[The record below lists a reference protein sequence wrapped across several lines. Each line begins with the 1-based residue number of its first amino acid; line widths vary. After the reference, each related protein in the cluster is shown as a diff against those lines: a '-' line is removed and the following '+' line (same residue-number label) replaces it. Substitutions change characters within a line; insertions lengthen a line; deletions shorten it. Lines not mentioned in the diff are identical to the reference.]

1 MSPKSFFAELKR
13 RNVYRVAVAY
23 AAIGWL
29 VIQVVTSTF
38 PVLEIPAWAL
48 RLVVILVLLGF
59 PVALVLAWGFE
70 MTPQGVKR
78 TADISP
84 GETMPHRSGRKFAI
98 LIIGVVLGAAG
109 LLLFQLLR
117 PKLSLTSAEVRA
129 AEKSIAVLP
138 FANLSDDP
146 DNAFFADGMQDQ
158 ILTNLAQIAEL
169 KVISRTSVLQYKT
182 GAPRNLRQIGEQL
195 GVAYLLEGSV
205 QRANSKVR
213 LIAQLIDARTD
224 AHLWARTYDRDLAD
238 VFAIQSEI
246 AQSIADQLQA
256 RLSPN
261 EKKAIEQ
268 ALTNNLA
275 AFELYS
281 RAKNLLLAAG
291 AYSGAME
298 KNLPQ
303 AIDLANQAVARD
315 PSFFHA
321 YCLLAYLH
329 DRTYFMD
336 FDRTPDRRGR
346 AEAALDAAARLRPD
360 AGETHLARALHRYH
374 GYLDYEGARAELE
387 IARRTLPNEARVY
400 ELLGYV
406 ARREGKFEES
416 LHYLERALELDP
428 RNFLTLTQTA
438 LSYGQMRRYPDVATI
453 LDRAL
458 AIYPDNVEAQLSR
471 ALVDLNWKGDT
482 RPYHTVLDKLREKDP
497 GAVKDNAEDL
507 FALAL
512 YERDVHGA
520 EVALAAKGDE
530 PLRANAFVYTA
541 KANAGFL
548 ARMAGDQEKA
558 HAAFTVARDEQE
570 KAVAAQPNSG
580 PRLALLALYK
590 AALGQKDE
598 ALRDGRRAMEL
609 LPLEKDA
616 LNGPRVITMFALI
629 AAWAGEKD
637 VAFEHLSRAVKLATG
652 PSYGDLKLDPN
663 WDPLRAD
670 PRFQALVDSL
680 APK

>member
-1 MSPKSFFAELKR
+1 VNLRNFFAELKR
-13 RNVYRVAVAY
+13 RNVYKVAVAY
-23 AAIGWL
+23 AVIAWL
-29 VIQVVTSTF
+29 FIQAGSILFPTFEAPTWVMKVSIVVLAAGF
-38 PVLEIPAWAL
+38 LIALIVAWA
-48 RLVVILVLLGF
+48 
-59 PVALVLAWGFE
+59 FE
-70 MTPQGVKR
+70 MTPQGMKR
-78 TADISP
+78 TEDVSP
-84 GETMPHRSGRKFAI
+84 DEKIPEWSARKFAA
-98 LIIGVVLGAAG
+98 LIIGVALGATG
-109 LLLFQLLR
+109 LLVFQLLR
-117 PKLSLTSAEVRA
+117 PKFSVTSGDVRPLQ
-129 AEKSIAVLP
+129 KSIAVLP
-138 FANLSDDP
+138 FESLSSDP

-158 ILTNLAQIAEL
+158 ILSNLGQIADL

-205 QRANSKVR
+205 QRAGAKVR
-213 LIAQLIDARTD
+213 LIAQLIDAHND
-224 AHLWARTYDRDLAD
+224 AHLWAQTYDRDLAD

-246 AQSIADQLQA
+246 AQSIADQLKA

-268 ALTNNLA
+268 PPTTDLA

-281 RAKNLLLAAG
+281 RAKNLLLMAG
-291 AYSGAME
+291 AYSAAME

-315 PSFFHA
+315 PSFFIAH
-321 YCLLAYLH
+321 CLLVYLH

-336 FDRTPDRRGR
+336 FDRTADRLAR

-387 IARRTLPNEARVY
+387 IARRSLPNEARVY

-406 ARREGKFEES
+406 ARRQGKFEES

-438 LSYGQMRRYPDVATI
+438 LSYGQMQRYPDVAAI

-471 ALVDLNWKGDT
+471 ALVDLNWKADT
-482 RPYHTVLDKLREKDP
+482 RAYHNVLEKLRAKDP
-497 GAVKDNAEDL
+497 AAVKDNAEDL

-512 YERDVHGA
+512 YERDVPAA

-558 HAAFTVARDEQE
+558 RAAFAVARDEQE
-570 KAVAAQPNSG
+570 KAVQAQPNSG
-580 PRLALLALYK
+580 PRLALLALYD
-590 AALGQKDE
+590 AALGRKEE
-598 ALRDGRRAMEL
+598 ALRNGRRAMEL

-616 LNGPRVITMFALI
+616 LNGPRVITMFAMI
-629 AAWAGEKD
+629 AAWVGEKD
-637 VAFEHLSRAVKLATG
+637 VALENLTRATKLATG
-652 PSYGDLKLDPN
+652 PTYGDLKLDPN
-663 WDPLRAD
+663 WDPLRGD
-670 PRFQALVDSL
+670 PRFEALVDSL

>member
-1 MSPKSFFAELKR
+1 MSERNFFAELKR
-13 RNVYRVAVAY
+13 RHVYKVAVAY
-23 AAIGWL
+23 AAVGWL
-29 VIQVVTSTF
+29 LIQVCATIV
-38 PVLEIPAWAL
+38 PAL
-48 RLVVILVLLGF
+48 RMPEGITSAVVVLVLLGF
-59 PVALVLAWGFE
+59 PIALVIAWAFE
-70 MTPQGVKR
+70 MTPEGVKR
-78 TADISP
+78 TADVSP
-84 GETMPHRSGRKFAI
+84 NEKLPHWSRRKFVA
-98 LIIGVVLGAAG
+98 VVLVVALGAAS
-109 LLLFQLLR
+109 LLAFQLWKK
-117 PKLSLTSAEVRA
+117 KLSRSSGGMGATP
-129 AEKSIAVLP
+129 KSIAVLP
-138 FANLSDDP
+138 FENLSSDP

-158 ILTNLAQIAEL
+158 ILSNLAQIADL

-182 GAPRNLRQIGEQL
+182 GAARNLRQIGQQL
-195 GVAYLLEGSV
+195 GVTYVVEGSV
-205 QRANSKVR
+205 QRAGSKMR

-224 AHLWARTYDRDLAD
+224 AHLWAQTYDRDLAD
-238 VFAIQSEI
+238 IFAIQSEI

-261 EKKAIEQ
+261 ERKAIEQ
-268 ALTNNLA
+268 RLTTNFE

-281 RAKNLLLAAG
+281 RAKNLLLTAG
-291 AYSGAME
+291 GYSGTME

-315 PSFFHA
+315 PSFFLA
-321 YCLLAYLH
+321 YCLLVQLH

-336 FDRTPDRRGR
+336 FDRTPDRLSR

-360 AGETHLARALHRYH
+360 AGETHLARALLRYH

-387 IARRTLPNEARVY
+387 IARRTLPNEAPVY

-406 ARREGKFEES
+406 ARRQGKFEES

-438 LSYGQMRRYPDVATI
+438 LSYGHMRRYPDVAAI

-482 RPYHTVLDKLREKDP
+482 RAYHAVLQKRIEKDRA
-497 GAVKDNAEDL
+497 AVKDNAEDL

-512 YERDVHGA
+512 YERDVPAA
-520 EVALAAKGDE
+520 EVALAAKGEE

-548 ARMAGDQEKA
+548 ARMAGDKEKA
-558 HAAFTVARDEQE
+558 RAAFTIAREEQE
-570 KAVAAQPNSG
+570 KVVQTQPNSG
-580 PRLALLALYK
+580 PRLAQLALYE
-590 AALGQKDE
+590 AALGLKEE
-598 ALRDGRRAMEL
+598 ALRDGRRSLDL
-609 LPLEKDA
+609 LPVEKDA
-616 LNGPRVITMFALI
+616 LNGPRVLTMFAMT
-629 AAWAGEKD
+629 AAWVGEKD
-637 VAFEHLSRAVKLATG
+637 VALEYLTRAVKLATG
-652 PSYGDLKLDPN
+652 PTYGDLKLDPN
-663 WDPLRAD
+663 WDPLRND
-670 PRFQALVDSL
+670 PRFEALVGSL

>member
-1 MSPKSFFAELKR
+1 MNRGNFFTELKR

-38 PVLEIPAWAL
+38 PVLEIPAWAV

-78 TADISP
+78 TADIPP
-84 GETMPHRSGRKFAI
+84 GATIPHWSGRKFAM
-98 LIIGVVLGAAG
+98 LIVGAALGAAG
-109 LLLFQLLR
+109 LLGLQLLG
-117 PKLSLTSAEVRA
+117 PKRFGIRAEARVV
-129 AEKSIAVLP
+129 EKSIAVLP
-138 FANLSDDP
+138 FANLSGDP

-182 GAPRNLRQIGEQL
+182 GAPRNLREIGQQL
-195 GVAYLLEGSV
+195 GVVYLLEGSV
-205 QRANSKVR
+205 QRANSKIR

-224 AHLWARTYDRDLAD
+224 AHLWAQTYDRDLED
-238 VFAIQSEI
+238 TFVIQSEI

-268 ALTNNLA
+268 ALTNDLA

-291 AYSGAME
+291 AYSGTME

-303 AIDLANQAVARD
+303 AIELANQAVARD

-336 FDRTPDRRGR
+336 FDRTPDRLSR

-360 AGETHLARALHRYH
+360 AGETHLARAIHRYH
-374 GYLDYEGARAELE
+374 GYLDYNGALAELE

-400 ELLGYV
+400 EYFGYV
-406 ARREGKFEES
+406 ARRQGKFEES

-438 LSYGQMRRYPDVATI
+438 LSYGQMRRYPDVAAI

-471 ALVDLNWKGDT
+471 ALVDLNWKADT
-482 RPYHTVLDKLREKDP
+482 RPYHNVLQKRLEKDP
-497 GAVKDNAEDL
+497 AAVKDNAEDL

-512 YERDVHGA
+512 YERDVPAA

-558 HAAFTVARDEQE
+558 RAAFTVARDEQE
-570 KAVAAQPNSG
+570 KVVQAQPNSG
-580 PRLALLALYK
+580 PRLAQLALYE
-590 AALGQKDE
+590 AALGQKEE

-609 LPLEKDA
+609 LPPEKDA
-616 LNGPRVITMFALI
+616 LNGPRVITMFAMI

-637 VAFEHLSRAVKLATG
+637 IAFEHLNRAVKLATG

-663 WDPLRAD
+663 WDPLRDD
-670 PRFQALVDSL
+670 PRFAKILDSL
-680 APK
+680 GPK